1 MKQFFI
7 TTIIMS
13 AALVLAAPLHAAD
26 EDQTPEAVREAYM
39 EQARAGNTDAQYKI
53 ARSFCCD
60 SEEEHNVQR
69 ATWWYC
75 DAARKNHKDSQFM
88 VGEIYRSDRTVTMP
102 PEALQAFPQLN
113 DDVLAY
119 AWLKIADK
127 NGHPDAKA
135 KWQEVKKKLS
145 GAKLRE
151 AESMIPFYPQIPCE
165 IEVGDSEGEKTQQAA
180 GEGDAEKAAAAAP
193 AAGE

>member
-1 MKQFFI
+1 MKYSLI
-7 TTIIMS
+7 RVLLIG
-13 AALVLAAPLHAAD
+13 ALVYAAPVYAAD
-26 EDQTPEAVREAYM
+26 EDQTPEEVREAYM
-39 EQARAGNTDAQYKI
+39 EQARAGDTDAQYKI
-53 ARSFCCD
+53 GRSFCCD

-127 NGHPDAKA
+127 NGHPEAKA
-135 KWQEVKKKLS
+135 KWQEVKKNLS

-165 IEVGDSEGEKTQQAA
+165 IEVGDSEGEKTEHAA
-180 GEGDAEKAAAAAP
+180 EAGDAEKAAAAAP